1 MIVRFSVPNLS
12 VIILSGLCCSVT
24 AQEYSP
30 AVARDFPTRAL
41 FGDLHLHSNLSADA
55 FSMGNAVLGPEVSY
69 RFARG
74 EAVFSSNGIRAKL
87 RQPLDFLAVTD
98 HAEFLGLYKRY
109 ATDDPMLNRE
119 GLRRRWDGM
128 GDEKGS
134 HFPAFPNSISDP
146 NPERDAYDDL
156 LKGVVWENS
165 VKLADEYNAPGVFTT
180 FASYEW
186 TSMVDG
192 NNLHRCVIYKDSA
205 ELTSQVIPYS
215 AQKSRDPEDLW
226 RALEQ
231 YEAATGGDVLAIP
244 HNGNLSNG
252 MMWSLETLNGNALDA
267 DYAKRRTTWEPVAE
281 VTQIKGDSETHPLLS
296 PDDPFADFERWDEYN
311 IMNTARTTPHMLP
324 GSYARSALKRGLQ
337 QEAKL
342 GINPFKFGM
351 IGSTD
356 DHTSLATAA
365 EDNFFGKF
373 PNSEPGI
380 RTPHS
385 KMAGALNAD
394 WKLSASGL
402 AVVWATENTREAIF
416 DAIERRE
423 VYATSGSRISLRFFG
438 GWSFPENSVEQSD
451 FEITGYRY
459 GVPMGADLPKRPANA
474 TAPSFMISAQRDPF
488 GANLDQLE
496 IVKGWVSDDG
506 ESHEKIFYVA
516 LADGRSVDPETG
528 IPTPIGS
535 SIDAATATYT
545 NTIGE
550 PLLTTQ
556 WTDPEFD
563 PTVAAF
569 YYARVIE
576 IPTPRWT
583 EYDQVRLGGEAY
595 VDAPKT
601 VQDRAYSSPIWY
613 HP

>member
-1 MIVRFSVPNLS
+1 MFGFTQTRLR
-12 VIILSGLCCSVT
+12 LALLCSFCSAT
-24 AQEYSP
+24 FAQEYSP

-55 FSMGNAVLGPEVSY
+55 FSMGNAVLGPEISY

-74 EAVFSSNGIRAKL
+74 EEVHSSNGIKAQL

-109 ATDDPMLNRE
+109 AADDPLLSKEPLNQK
-119 GLRRRWDGM
+119 WNATADA
-128 GDEKGS
+128 GDS
-134 HFPAFPNSISDP
+134 VYMAFPNSITDP
-146 NPERDAYDDL
+146 DVERDYYSDA
-156 LKGVVWENS
+156 LKNIVWDNS
-165 VKLADEYNAPGVFTT
+165 VRLADEYNQPGVFTT
-180 FASYEW
+180 FAGYEW

-192 NNLHRCVIYKDSA
+192 NNLHRCVIYKDNA
-205 ELTSQVIPYS
+205 DLTRQVLPYS
-215 AQKSRDPEDLW
+215 AQTSRDPEDLW
-226 RALEQ
+226 RALEH
-231 YEAATGGDVLAIP
+231 YEETTGGDVIAIP

-252 MMWSLETLNGNALDA
+252 MMWALETLDGQPLDA
-267 DYAKRRTTWEPVAE
+267 DYAQRRTTWEPVAE

-296 PDDPFADFERWDEYN
+296 PDDPFAAFERWDEFN
-311 IMNTARTTPHMLP
+311 ILNSAATQPHMLP
-324 GSYARSALKRGLQ
+324 GSHARSALKRGLQ
-337 QEAKL
+337 QEAVL
-342 GINPFKFGM
+342 GVNPFKFGM

-402 AVVWATENTREAIF
+402 AVVWARENTRAEIF
-416 DAIERRE
+416 EAIERRE
-423 VYATSGSRISLRFFG
+423 VYATTGSRILLRFFG
-438 GWSFPENSVEQSD
+438 GWGFPTDTINQPD
-451 FEITGYRY
+451 FETRGYQD
-459 GVPMGADLPKRPANA
+459 GVPMGSDLPARPEAA
-474 TAPSFMISAQRDPF
+474 VAPTFMIFAQRDPN

-496 IVKGWVSDDG
+496 IIKGWVSEDG
-506 ESHEKIFYVA
+506 ASHEKIFYVA
-516 LADGRSVDPETG
+516 LSDNRQVDPSTG
-528 IPTPIGS
+528 KPSPVGT
-535 SIDAATATYT
+535 SIDEVSATYS
-545 NTIGE
+545 NTIGSAA
-550 PLLTTQ
+550 LATQ

-563 PTVAAF
+563 PNVAAF

-583 EYDQVRLGGEAY
+583 EYDRVRLASEPY